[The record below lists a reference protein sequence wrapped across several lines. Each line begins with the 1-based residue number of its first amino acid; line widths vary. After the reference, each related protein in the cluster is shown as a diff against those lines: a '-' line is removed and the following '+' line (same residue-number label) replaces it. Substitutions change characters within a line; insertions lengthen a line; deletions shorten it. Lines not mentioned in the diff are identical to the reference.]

1 MNFLKELNP
10 QQLEAATHFDG
21 PMLILA
27 GAGSGK
33 TKTVVTR
40 AANMLANG
48 IDGKNILILT
58 FTNKAA
64 KEMKERGEKLLD
76 SIDYEGSR
84 PFFTT
89 FHSFGFKFLKRYS
102 YENKYININENFSL
116 ADEGIQKKIIKEI
129 IKGMFLYKDQKI
141 TEKNIQYIFG
151 ILQNNLIDY
160 ISIEETYSEISALI
174 ENHNDSQKSLNWL
187 RSNHIETKKDI
198 LKLSETY
205 VKYKRELRENNLVDF
220 EDLISLPIKILK
232 QNKEIK
238 KALNNKFKYIMID
251 EFQDT
256 NFSQIEFLNLLIN
269 KDDNICVVGDDS
281 QSIYGWRGADI
292 EYILNFHKSYRK
304 VKKINL
310 THNYRSTKDIVS
322 TANRLIENASEKHE
336 FKEALQ
342 AFKKE
347 KGFITKKQY
356 FNEYQEA
363 EGISFYIH
371 KLFQKNVKPENIAI
385 LYRNNFIA
393 STIEK
398 EFIKKR
404 IPYRIYKGRS
414 LMQKK
419 AIQEY
424 MSFIHFLMN
433 KENEIALELSLI
445 AGKTLTQAKI
455 AEIKKTSTL
464 KDFLFRKSKDSLFED
479 EHTFEGLSKTQKERI
494 NLFIKNINVTRML
507 IKNEEDLKIIVDFI
521 DKNFNFMKSLRKTI
535 ETSKSPA
542 SIDRAEKALEDI
554 AILTSIIVDFPT
566 MKDFLETIGLN
577 ENTQNEEEA
586 NKVNLMT
593 IHSSK
598 GLEFDCVFLARMNQG
613 ILPSNRA
620 LAEDKLLE
628 EERRLAYVGITRA
641 KRFLHI
647 SYIKKDRMKATLQP
661 SMFIEEAEI

>member
-1 MNFLKELNP
+1 MTFLKELNP
-10 QQLEAATHFDG
+10 QQLEAATNFTG

-40 AANMLANG
+40 AANMIANG
-48 IDGKNILILT
+48 IQGNNILILT

-64 KEMKERGEKLLD
+64 KEMKERGEALLD
-76 SIDYEGSR
+76 SIEYEGSR

-89 FHSFGFKFLKRYS
+89 FHSFGFKFLKRYVNDS
-102 YENKYININENFSL
+102 NIGINENFSL
-116 ADEGIQKKIIKEI
+116 ADEGIQKKIIKANL
-129 IKGMFLYKDQKI
+129 KGMFLYKEEKI
-141 TEKNIQYIFG
+141 TEKNIMYMFG
-151 ILQNNLIDY
+151 ILQNNLIEYKTIDQ
-160 ISIEETYSEISALI
+160 TYSEISGLI
-174 ENHNDSQKSLNWL
+174 ESHKKAQKSLNWL
-187 RSNHIETKKDI
+187 SFNHIESKKDI
-198 LKLSETY
+198 LKLSEIY
-205 VKYKRELRENNLVDF
+205 VRYKRELRLNNLVDF

-232 QNKEIK
+232 ENKQIK
-238 KALNNKFKYIMID
+238 QTLNNKFKYIMID

-256 NFSQIEFLNLLIN
+256 NYSQIEFLNLLIN

-304 VKKINL
+304 VRKINL
-310 THNYRSTKDIVS
+310 IHNYRSTKDIVHS
-322 TANRLIENASEKHE
+322 ANKLIGNATEKHE

-356 FNEYQEA
+356 YNEYQEA
-363 EGISFYIH
+363 EGISFYIN
-371 KLFQKNVKPENIAI
+371 KLFQKKVKPEKIAV

-393 STIEK
+393 STLEK

-419 AIQEY
+419 SIQEY
-424 MSFIHFLMN
+424 MSFIQFIMN
-433 KENEIALELSLI
+433 KQNDIALESALI
-445 AGKTLTQAKI
+445 AGKTLTQGKI
-455 AEIKKTSTL
+455 NEIKEKTTL
-464 KDFLFRKSKDSLFED
+464 KDYLFKKNKSSLFEEETSFKD
-479 EHTFEGLSKTQKERI
+479 LSKAQKEKV
-494 NLFIKNINVTRML
+494 NMFIKNINIVRIL
-507 IKNEEDLKIIVDFI
+507 INNEEETETIVEFI
-521 DKNFNFMKSLRKTI
+521 DKNFNYMKGLRKTI
-535 ETSKSPA
+535 ETSKSAA

-554 AILTSIIVDFPT
+554 NILTSIIKDFNT
-566 MKDFLETIGLN
+566 MLEFLETIGLN
-577 ENTQNEEEA
+577 ENTEQEEETD
-586 NKVNLMT
+586 KVNLMT

-613 ILPSNRA
+613 ILPSNRS
-620 LAEDKLLE
+620 LAQDKLLE

-647 SYIKKDRMKATLQP
+647 SYIKKDRMKQDLYP
-661 SMFIEEAEI
+661 SIFIEEAGI

>member
-1 MNFLKELNP
+1 MTFLKELNP
-10 QQLEAATHFDG
+10 QQLEAATNFNG

-40 AANMLANG
+40 AANMIANG
-48 IDGKNILILT
+48 ISGKNILILT

-64 KEMKERGEKLLD
+64 KEMKERGESLLD
-76 SIDYEGSR
+76 KIEYEGSR

-89 FHSFGFKFLKRYS
+89 FHSFGFKFLKRYANYS
-102 YENKYININENFSL
+102 NVKVNENFSL
-116 ADEGIQKKIIKEI
+116 ADEGIQKKIIKNNL
-129 IKGMFLYKDQKI
+129 KGMFLYKEERI
-141 TEKNIQYIFG
+141 TEKNIIYIFG
-151 ILQNNLIDY
+151 ILQNNLVEYNSIDQ
-160 ISIEETYSEISALI
+160 TYSEISGLI
-174 ENHNDSQKSLNWL
+174 DSHKKAHKSLNWL

-198 LKLSETY
+198 LKLSEMY

-220 EDLISLPIKILK
+220 EDLISLPIRILK
-232 QNKEIK
+232 SSKEIK
-238 KALNNKFKYIMID
+238 QTLNNKFKYIMID

-256 NFSQIEFLNLLIN
+256 NYSQIEFLNLLMN

-310 THNYRSTKDIVS
+310 THNYRSTEDIVQ
-322 TANRLIENASEKHE
+322 TANKLIENAEEKHE

-342 AFKKE
+342 AFQKE

-356 FNEYQEA
+356 YNEYQEA
-363 EGISFYIH
+363 EGISFYIN
-371 KLFQKNVKPENIAI
+371 KLFQKKVRADNIAI

-393 STIEK
+393 STLEK

-419 AIQEY
+419 SIQEY
-424 MSFIHFLMN
+424 MSFIHFIMN
-433 KENEIALELSLI
+433 KHNEIALESALI
-445 AGKTLTQAKI
+445 AGKTLTQTKI
-455 AEIKKTSTL
+455 NSIKETTSL
-464 KDFLFRKSKDSLFED
+464 KDYLFKNKNNSLFEEETSFSD
-479 EHTFEGLSKTQKERI
+479 LGKAQKEKV
-494 NLFIKNINVTRML
+494 NTFIKNMNIVRML
-507 IKNEEDLKIIVDFI
+507 IKNDEDTEIITDFI

-554 AILTSIIVDFPT
+554 AILTSIIKDFNT
-566 MKDFLETIGLN
+566 MIEFLETIGLN
-577 ENTQNEEEA
+577 ENTESDETE

-613 ILPSNRA
+613 ILPSNRS
-620 LAEDKLLE
+620 LLQDKLLE

-647 SYIKKDRMKATLQP
+647 SYIKKDRQKQDMFP
-661 SMFIEEAEI
+661 SIFISEAGL